1 MSSIYEVVAQEV
13 VNAVS
18 SKYELD
24 DEEFKGDLF
33 SLIVESLKN
42 HKLQA
47 PTQTTD
53 GAPDTTAR
61 KPRKP
66 RKPRAPKE
74 AGKKTKRSGYNL
86 FVQDEMKSEAA
97 KALVPTSRMGHC
109 AGVWKE
115 MSDEQKQVWK
125 DRATELNLATEAET
139 APVAPSDGA
148 TSETMTEVSVTA

>member
-1 MSSIYEVVAQEV
+1 MSDIYTTVATEVVD
-13 VNAVS
+13 AVC
-18 SKYELD
+18 SKYDMDDDSFKTEL
-24 DEEFKGDLF
+24 FN
-33 SLIVESLKN
+33 SIVEILKS

-47 PTQTTD
+47 PSVSTDESTTVPVTV
-53 GAPDTTAR
+53 AKER
-61 KPRKP
+61 KARKP

-139 APVAPSDGA
+139 APVPTPACA
-148 TSETMTEVSVTA
+148 A